1 MSRKKDSG
9 GMLFNPNPS
18 LASDLFADSAF
29 KNNSYYWHYF
39 NMLLEIA
46 ISRFQWFKL
55 PDGVDE
61 RFMEIMLMRQAAVT
75 VFKDDVLDKFLSLP
89 LASWSD
95 FDVYKM
101 PNRWSAY
108 GLNGYRR
115 DDLNKENAV
124 LVLNNYLIRPYE
136 VDLKHFAERL
146 ANIDRTID
154 LNINA
159 QKTPLMIVVDEPS
172 QTLTINNIYKKYI
185 GNEDVVFV
193 DKSMSDNGVRVLKTD
208 SPYLVD
214 KLIDAKIN
222 EWNQVLTFLGV
233 ANTLVQKKERLVR
246 DEALFNMGGAFANRF
261 SSLAAR
267 QQACKQM
274 NKLWGLDTYC
284 DFRSDVTIPSKSEDE
299 DTIEGQDDL
308 TNTNRQVPNEMRDKQ

>member
-1 MSRKKDSG
+1 MSRKKESSG
-9 GMLFNPNPS
+9 MIFNPNPS

-29 KNNSYYWHYF
+29 KNNRYYWHYF

-46 ISRFQWFKL
+46 ISRFQWFNL

-61 RFMEIMLMRQAAVT
+61 RFMEIMLMRQGAVT
-75 VFKDDVLDKFLSLP
+75 IFKDDVIDKFLSLP
-89 LASWSD
+89 LSSWSD

-108 GLNGYRR
+108 GLNGYIRN
-115 DDLNKENAV
+115 DLNKENAV

-136 VDLKHFAERL
+136 VDLRDFAERL

-159 QKTPLMIVVDEPS
+159 QKTPLMIVVEDDK
-172 QTLTINNIYKKYI
+172 QRLTLNNLYKKYV

-193 DKSMSDNGVRVLKTD
+193 DKSIGENAIKVLKTD

-246 DEALFNMGGAFANRF
+246 DEALFNMGGSFANRF

-274 NKLWGLDTYC
+274 NDLWGLDTYC
-284 DFRSDVTIPSKSEDE
+284 DFRSDVSIPSRGYNDDVEGNQDE
-299 DTIEGQDDL
+299 TL
-308 TNTNRQVPNEMRDKQ
+308 LNRSTPNEMREKQ